1 MLSQF
6 YPPVIGG
13 EERHVATLSQALAA
27 RGHTVSVATIG
38 SPDSFGVRTEDGI
51 RVHRLPTS
59 TQRLPRLYSDGGRPH
74 APPIPDPEL
83 VRALRGVIQRETPDV
98 VHAHNW
104 IVNSLLPLRPWTKAR
119 MVLTLHDYSHVCAVK
134 RLMRDGV
141 PCSGP
146 GLLKCVRCAA
156 QHYGPVAGTVTALS
170 TAPAAR
176 LKERALDAVIAVS
189 SAVAKGN
196 GLALSGEEGREGI
209 PRTRVPVRI
218 IPNFIPD
225 SLWEEAG
232 RPPDGPPLDGR
243 LPAEPFL
250 LFVGDLSR
258 DKGVHVLLEAYARLS
273 RRPPLVLMGRRCKD
287 TPSELPDGVKV
298 LDGCPHPVVMDAF
311 RRCLAAVAPSVW
323 PEPFGLVVLEAM
335 TAGSALV
342 AAASGGMKDI
352 VSDRESGLMVPPGDA
367 GHLHDALQLLVEDP
381 ELRRRLGAEA
391 RARARRFTTSRVVP
405 TIEDLYGSLLGRGA
419 PMTSS
424 STGAAGLKEG
434 GRPL

>member
-13 EERHVATLSQALAA
+13 EERHVATLAQALTA

-38 SPDSFGVRTEDGI
+38 SPDSFGTRTEDGV
-51 RVHRLPTS
+51 RVHRLRT
-59 TQRLPRLYSDGGRPH
+59 TAQRLPMIYSDGGRPH
-74 APPIPDPEL
+74 ASPTPDPEL
-83 VRALRGVIQRETPDV
+83 VAGLGGIVRAEKPDV

-134 RLMRDGV
+134 RLMREGV

-146 GLLKCVRCAA
+146 GLLKCVSCAA
-156 QHYGPVAGTVTALS
+156 EHYGPMAGTVTALS

-196 GLALSGEEGREGI
+196 GLA
-209 PRTRVPVRI
+209 PPKTRVPVRV

-225 SLWEEAG
+225 ALWEKSGEPLVG
-232 RPPDGPPLDGR
+232 EPLDDR

-258 DKGVHVLLEAYARLS
+258 DKGVHVLLDAYARLG
-273 RRPPLVLMGRRCKD
+273 RRSPLVMMGRRCKD
-287 TPSELPDGVKV
+287 TPERLPEGVRV
-298 LDGCPHPVVMDAF
+298 LAGCPHPVVMDAF

-335 TAGSALV
+335 TAGSPLV
-342 AAASGGMKDI
+342 AASTGGIKDI
-352 VSDRESGLMVPPGDA
+352 VADRESGLMVRPGDA
-367 GHLHDALQLLVEDP
+367 AQLHDALKVLLDDP
-381 ELRRRLGAEA
+381 DLRRRLGAEA
-391 RARARRFTTSRVVP
+391 RSRARSFTTSRVVP
-405 TIEDLYGSLLGRGA
+405 DIEDLYASLLSHGA
-419 PMTSS
+419 PSTS
-424 STGAAGLKEG
+424 TDAAVVVPEAERAL
-434 GRPL
+434 